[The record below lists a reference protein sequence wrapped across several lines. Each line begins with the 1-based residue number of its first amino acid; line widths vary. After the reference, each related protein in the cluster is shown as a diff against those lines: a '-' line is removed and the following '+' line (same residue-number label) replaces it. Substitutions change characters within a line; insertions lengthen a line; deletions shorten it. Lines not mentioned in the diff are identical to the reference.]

1 MYPAYPT
8 IGAASLTDFIH
19 GAAFI
24 VFLVAMMVC
33 ALTLKKRR
41 DGRGIRVHAIVT
53 HRWDPS
59 GDAFPGFREHTYR
72 VFAQWTDPQTDVT
85 YHFAKES
92 HQPLGY
98 REGDIVPATI
108 DLEHP
113 GFRHLDI

>member
-8 IGAASLTDFIH
+8 SDTASLTDFIH

-24 VFLVAMMVC
+24 VFLVAMMVG
-33 ALTLKKRR
+33 ALTLKKRL

-53 HRWDPS
+53 HIWEPS
-59 GDAFPGFREHTYR
+59 GNGFPGFREQTYR
-72 VFAQWTDPQTDVT
+72 VFAKWTDPQTDIT
-85 YHFAKES
+85 YYFAKES

>member
-53 HRWDPS
+53 HRWEPS
-59 GDAFPGFREHTYR
+59 GDVFPGFREHTYR
-72 VFAQWTDPQTDVT
+72 VFAQWTDPQTDIT